1 MSSERKNT
9 GLRVALASYDV
20 HQLRVWHQYITEQSA
35 EILQGVAEHHNVTV
49 AAVDSGLRRLIDA
62 LETRQM
68 PAWNAFKGKTH
79 LAGQKVTAGKLIY
92 TLRAQISQ
100 EYGY

>member
-1 MSSERKNT
+1 MHRP
-9 GLRVALASYDV
+9 LAD
-20 HQLRVWHQYITEQSA
+20 
-35 EILQGVAEHHNVTV
+35 EIRPKTLDEVVGQRHLLAPGGV
-49 AAVDSGLRRLIDA
+49 LRRLIDA

-92 TLRAQISQ
+92 TLRAISQ